1 MFLELS
7 RLLTST
13 MQDRCEFSA
22 AFRLVS
28 GNEAARQES
37 DETSVLKTSE
47 TVTPGHNQYL
57 DQGNEA
63 DQTIDYDPLR
73 LIKLP
78 LATLVPPKRFFR
90 TFWRTAARRILE
102 KVHTCALAR

>member
-1 MFLELS
+1 MFLE
-7 RLLTST
+7 LLTST
-13 MQDRCEFSA
+13 MQHCESSA
-22 AFRLVS
+22 AFHLVS

-47 TVTPGHNQYL
+47 NVSPGHVQYL
-57 DQGNEA
+57 DQVNEA

-78 LATLVPPKRFFR
+78 LATLVPTKKFFR
-90 TFWRTAARRILE
+90 TFWRTTARRILE